1 VAIGAEYFDS
11 ILPVEEPKRVETLSH
26 FALLFKLSDTAQE
39 T

>member
-11 ILPVEEPKRVETLSH
+11 ILPVEEAKRVETLSH
-26 FALLFKLSDTAQE
+26 FALLFTLSDTAQE